1 MTRFHNAMG
10 LACAGLIASIA
21 TQVDAQQA
29 YPSRPIRFVTP
40 FPPGGSTDPMAR
52 FVAAKLTERLGQQV
66 IVENRPGANTV
77 IGTDVVVRAT
87 PDGHTMLYV
96 GAAFYGITA
105 LIPNLPF
112 DTQRDLTAVGT
123 LSKSRSV
130 LVVHP
135 SVPVQSLQELV
146 ALAKAKPG
154 QINFGSSGH
163 GTTAHFNGELLRLA
177 TNIDI
182 RHIPYKGSGPLST
195 DLLAGRIDMAFQ
207 VPITVVAFIAGGKLR
222 PLVHTGETRLAALS
236 QVPTFSEVGMPGF
249 GVNSISGIAV
259 PAKTPRRVV
268 ERLSTELAA
277 IIGAP
282 ETAEFMVK
290 HGAEPFINN
299 PDQANVVF
307 RDEIARYVK
316 VIKQTGIA
324 YKP

>member
-1 MTRFHNAMG
+1 MIRFRTALQ
-10 LACAGLIASIA
+10 LACASLVASTAI
-21 TQVDAQQA
+21 QVDAQQS
-29 YPSRPIRFVTP
+29 YPTRPVRFVTP

-77 IGTDVVVRAT
+77 IGTDLVARAT

-112 DTQRDLTAVGT
+112 NTLRDLTAVGT
-123 LSKSRSV
+123 MSKSRSV

-182 RHIPYKGSGPLST
+182 RHIPYKGSGPLTT
-195 DLLAGRIDMAFQ
+195 DLLAGRIEMAFQ
-207 VPITVVAFIAGGKLR
+207 VPITVVAFIAAGKLR
-222 PLVHTGETRLAALS
+222 PLVHTGDTRLAALS

-249 GVNSISGIAV
+249 GVNSISAIAV
-259 PAKTPRRVV
+259 PSKTPRRVV
-268 ERLSTELAA
+268 DRLSTELAA
-277 IIGAP
+277 IIGASD
-282 ETAEFMVK
+282 TAEFMAK
-290 HGAEPFINN
+290 HGAEPFVNN
-299 PDQANVVF
+299 PDQANAVF
-307 RDEIARYVK
+307 REEIARYTT
-316 VIKQTGIA
+316 VIKETGITF
-324 YKP
+324 KP

>member
-1 MTRFHNAMG
+1 MIRFDTA
-10 LACAGLIASIA
+10 LRIACVSMVASI
-21 TQVDAQQA
+21 TNQVDAQQT
-29 YPSRPIRFVTP
+29 YPTRPIRFVTP

-77 IGTDVVVRAT
+77 IGTDLVARAT

-112 DTQRDLTAVGT
+112 NTLRDFTPVGT
-123 LSKSRSV
+123 MSKSRSV

-135 SVPVQSLQELV
+135 SVPVQSLQDLV

-182 RHIPYKGSGPLST
+182 RHIPYKGSGPLTT
-195 DLLAGRIDMAFQ
+195 DLLAGRIEMAFQ
-207 VPITVVAFIAGGKLR
+207 VPITVVAFIAAGKLR
-222 PLVHTGETRLAALS
+222 PLVHTGDTRLAALS
-236 QVPTFSEVGMPGF
+236 QVPTFSDVGMPGF
-249 GVNSISGIAV
+249 GVNSISAIAV
-259 PAKTPRRVV
+259 PSKTTRRVV
-268 ERLSTELAA
+268 DRLSTELAA

-282 ETAEFMVK
+282 DTAEFMAK
-290 HGAEPFINN
+290 HGAEPFVNN
-299 PDQANVVF
+299 PDQASAVF
-307 RDEIARYVK
+307 REEIARYAK
-316 VIKQTGIA
+316 VIKETGITF
-324 YKP
+324 KP

>member
-1 MTRFHNAMG
+1 MTRFETVLRVAFAG
-10 LACAGLIASIA
+10 LAASSVCSA
-21 TQVDAQQA
+21 AAQQA
-29 YPSRPIRFVTP
+29 YPTRPIRFVTP

-52 FVAAKLTERLGQQV
+52 FVASKLTDRLGQQV

-77 IGTDVVVRAT
+77 IGTELVARAT

-112 DTQRDLTAVGT
+112 NTLRDLAAVGT
-123 LSKSRSV
+123 MSKSRSV

-135 SVPVQSLQELV
+135 SLPVQSLQELV

-154 QINFGSSGH
+154 QIKFGSSGH

-177 TNIDI
+177 KDIDI

-195 DLLAGRIDMAFQ
+195 DLLAGRIEIAFQ
-207 VPITVVAFIAGGKLR
+207 VPITVVAFIGAGKLR
-222 PLVHTGETRLAALS
+222 PLVHTGDTRLAALS
-236 QVPTFSEVGMPGF
+236 QVPTFTELGMPGF
-249 GVNSISGIAV
+249 GVNSISAVAV

-268 ERLSTELAA
+268 DRLSTELAA

-282 ETAEFMVK
+282 ETAEFMAK
-290 HGAEPFINN
+290 HGAEPFIST
-299 PDQANVVF
+299 PEQASAVF
-307 RDEIARYVK
+307 REEVARYTK
-316 VIKQTGIA
+316 VIKAMGIA
-324 YKP
+324 YQP

>member
-1 MTRFHNAMG
+1 MTRFNNAIG
-10 LACAGLIASIA
+10 LACASLIASIS
-21 TQVDAQQA
+21 TQVDAQQS
-29 YPSRPIRFVTP
+29 YPARPIRFVTP

-87 PDGHTMLYV
+87 PDGHTMLYI
-96 GAAFYGITA
+96 GAAYYGITA

-112 DTQRDLTAVGT
+112 DTLRDLTAVGT

-130 LVVHP
+130 LVVYP
-135 SVPVQSLQELV
+135 SVPVQSLPELV

-163 GTTAHFNGELLRLA
+163 GTTAHLNGELLRLA

-182 RHIPYKGSGPLST
+182 RHIPYKGSGPLTT

-222 PLVHTGETRLAALS
+222 PLVHTGESRLAALS
-236 QVPTFSEVGMPGF
+236 QVPTFSELGMPGF

-259 PAKTPRRVV
+259 PSKTPRRVV

-277 IIGAP
+277 IVGAA

-299 PDQANVVF
+299 QDQANAVF
-307 RDEIARYVK
+307 RAEIARYVK
-316 VIKQTGIA
+316 VIKETGIA